1 MSIIWRGLKVSN
13 DERLYAEIRRVNHLL
28 AESRD
33 ETSAAIQRAED
44 IQRDKDAE
52 ISSLLDKLE
61 DAKLRVTQLEN
72 TNSKRMFDSAMEKL
86 NNVTSKLI
94 DAESELRELRAKV
107 SELRAKVSDMQK
119 FIDTLPDGLR
129 GAWSLYLMMK
139 QDKECEDE

>member
-1 MSIIWRGLKVSN
+1 MSN
-13 DERLYAEIRRVNHLL
+13 DERLYAEIRRLNHLL

-52 ISSLLDKLE
+52 ISSLCDKLS

-94 DAESELRELRAKV
+94 DAESELRELRAK
-107 SELRAKVSDMQK
+107 ASDMQK

-139 QDKECEDE
+139 KERDDD

>member
-1 MSIIWRGLKVSN
+1 MSN
-13 DERLYAEIRRVNHLL
+13 DERLYAEIRQLNYLL
-28 AESRD
+28 AQSRN
-33 ETSAAIQRAED
+33 ETSNAIQRAED

-52 ISSLLDKLE
+52 ISSLLDKLD

-94 DAESELRELRAKV
+94 DAESELRELRV
-107 SELRAKVSDMQK
+107 KVSDMQK

-139 QDKECEDE
+139 KDKESDDE

>member
-1 MSIIWRGLKVSN
+1 MSIIWKGSKMSN
-13 DERLYAEIRRVNHLL
+13 DVRYLAEIKQLNYLL
-28 AESRD
+28 AQARD

-52 ISSLLDKLE
+52 ISSLCDKLS

-72 TNSKRMFDSAMEKL
+72 TNSKRMFDSTLEKL

-94 DAESELRELRAKV
+94 DAESELR
-107 SELRAKVSDMQK
+107 ELRAKVSDMQK

-139 QDKECEDE
+139 QDKESEDE

>member
-1 MSIIWRGLKVSN
+1 MSN

-61 DAKLRVTQLEN
+61 DAKLRVAQLEN

-86 NNVTSKLI
+86 NNVTSKLNNVTSKLI
-94 DAESELRELRAKV
+94 DAESEL
-107 SELRAKVSDMQK
+107 SELRSKVSDMQK

-139 QDKECEDE
+139 KDKESEDDIG

>member
-1 MSIIWRGLKVSN
+1 MSIIWKGSKMSN
-13 DERLYAEIRRVNHLL
+13 DERLYAEIKRLNYLVTQARN
-28 AESRD
+28 
-33 ETSAAIQRAED
+33 ETSNAIQRAED

-72 TNSKRMFDSAMEKL
+72 TNSKRMFDSTLEKL

-94 DAESELRELRAKV
+94 DAESELRELRAK
-107 SELRAKVSDMQK
+107 ASDMQK

-139 QDKECEDE
+139 KERDDD

>member
-1 MSIIWRGLKVSN
+1 MSN

-52 ISSLLDKLE
+52 ISSLCDKLS

-107 SELRAKVSDMQK
+107 SDMQK

-139 QDKECEDE
+139 QERDDDIG

>member
-1 MSIIWRGLKVSN
+1 MSIIWKGSKMSN
-13 DERLYAEIRRVNHLL
+13 DVRYLAEIKQLNYLL
-28 AESRD
+28 AQSRD

-52 ISSLLDKLE
+52 ISSLCDKLS

-72 TNSKRMFDSAMEKL
+72 TNSKRMFDSVMEKL

-94 DAESELRELRAKV
+94 DAESELRELRV
-107 SELRAKVSDMQK
+107 KVSDMQK

-139 QDKECEDE
+139 QEEKE

>member
-1 MSIIWRGLKVSN
+1 MSIIWKGSKMSN
-13 DERLYAEIRRVNHLL
+13 EVRYLAEIKQLNYLL
-28 AESRD
+28 AQSRD

-52 ISSLLDKLE
+52 ISSLCDQLS
-61 DAKLRVTQLEN
+61 DAKLRVKQLEN
-72 TNSKRMFDSAMEKL
+72 TNSKRIFDSTLEKL

-94 DAESELRELRAKV
+94 NAESELRELRAKV
-107 SELRAKVSDMQK
+107 SDMQR

-139 QDKECEDE
+139 QEKDND

>member
-1 MSIIWRGLKVSN
+1 MSIIWRGSKVSN
-13 DERLYAEIRRVNHLL
+13 DERLYAEIRRINHLL

-52 ISSLLDKLE
+52 ISSLLDKLK

-107 SELRAKVSDMQK
+107 SDMQR

-139 QDKECEDE
+139 QDKESDDESR

>member
-1 MSIIWRGLKVSN
+1 MSIIWKGSKMSN
-13 DERLYAEIRRVNHLL
+13 DERLYAEIKRLNYLL
-28 AESRD
+28 VQSRN
-33 ETSAAIQRAED
+33 ETSNAIQRAED

-52 ISSLLDKLE
+52 ISSLCDKLS

-72 TNSKRMFDSAMEKL
+72 TNSKRMFDSVLEKL

-94 DAESELRELRAKV
+94 NAESELRELRV
-107 SELRAKVSDMQK
+107 KVSDMQK

-139 QDKECEDE
+139 QERDDD

>member
-1 MSIIWRGLKVSN
+1 MSN
-13 DERLYAEIRRVNHLL
+13 DERLYAEIRRLNHLI

-33 ETSAAIQRAED
+33 ETSAVIQRAED

-72 TNSKRMFDSAMEKL
+72 TNSKRMFDSVLEKL

-94 DAESELRELRAKV
+94 DAESELR
-107 SELRAKVSDMQK
+107 ELRAKVSDMQK

-139 QDKECEDE
+139 QDKESEDE

>member
-1 MSIIWRGLKVSN
+1 MSN
-13 DERLYAEIRRVNHLL
+13 DVRYLAEIKQLNYLL
-28 AESRD
+28 AQSRD

-61 DAKLRVTQLEN
+61 DAKLRVAQLEN

-107 SELRAKVSDMQK
+107 SDMQK

-139 QDKECEDE
+139 QERDDDIG

>member
-1 MSIIWRGLKVSN
+1 MSN
-13 DERLYAEIRRVNHLL
+13 DERLYAEIRRLNHLI

-72 TNSKRMFDSAMEKL
+72 TNSKRMFDSVLEKL

-94 DAESELRELRAKV
+94 DAESELR
-107 SELRAKVSDMQK
+107 ELRAKVSDMQK

-139 QDKECEDE
+139 QDKESEDE

>member
-1 MSIIWRGLKVSN
+1 MSN

-72 TNSKRMFDSAMEKL
+72 TNSKRMFDSVMEKL
-86 NNVTSKLI
+86 NNATSKLI

-107 SELRAKVSDMQK
+107 SDMQR

-139 QDKECEDE
+139 QEKDDDIG

>member
-1 MSIIWRGLKVSN
+1 MSIIWKGSKMSN
-13 DERLYAEIRRVNHLL
+13 DVRYLAEIKQLNYLL
-28 AESRD
+28 AQSRD

-52 ISSLLDKLE
+52 ISSLCDKLS

-94 DAESELRELRAKV
+94 DAESELRELR
-107 SELRAKVSDMQK
+107 SKVSDMQK

-139 QDKECEDE
+139 QERDDD

>member
-1 MSIIWRGLKVSN
+1 MSN
-13 DERLYAEIRRVNHLL
+13 DERLHAEIKRLNYLL
-28 AESRD
+28 VQSRN
-33 ETSAAIQRAED
+33 ETSNAIQRAED

-52 ISSLLDKLE
+52 ISSLCDKLS

-72 TNSKRMFDSAMEKL
+72 TNSKRMFDSVMEKL

-94 DAESELRELRAKV
+94 DAESELREMR
-107 SELRAKVSDMQK
+107 SKVSDMQK

-139 QDKECEDE
+139 QERDDDE

>member
-1 MSIIWRGLKVSN
+1 MSIIWKGSKMSN
-13 DERLYAEIRRVNHLL
+13 DVRYLSEIKQLNYLL
-28 AESRD
+28 AQARN
-33 ETSAAIQRAED
+33 ETSNAIQRAED

-52 ISSLLDKLE
+52 ISSLCDKLS

-72 TNSKRMFDSAMEKL
+72 TNSKRMFDSVMEKL

-94 DAESELRELRAKV
+94 DAESELR
-107 SELRAKVSDMQK
+107 ELRAKVSDMQK

-139 QDKECEDE
+139 QDKERDDE

>member
-1 MSIIWRGLKVSN
+1 MSIIWKGLKMSN
-13 DERLYAEIRRVNHLL
+13 DERLHAEIKRLNYLL
-28 AESRD
+28 VQSRN

-52 ISSLLDKLE
+52 ISSLCDELS
-61 DAKLRVTQLEN
+61 DAKLRITQLEN
-72 TNSKRMFDSAMEKL
+72 TSSKRMFDSVMEKL

-94 DAESELRELRAKV
+94 DAESELKK
-107 SELRAKVSDMQK
+107 LRAKVSDMQK

-139 QDKECEDE
+139 QDKESEDEDKSR

>member
-1 MSIIWRGLKVSN
+1 MSN
-13 DERLYAEIRRVNHLL
+13 DERLYAEIRRLNHLL

-33 ETSAAIQRAED
+33 ETSVAIQRAED

-52 ISSLLDKLE
+52 ISSLCDKLS

-107 SELRAKVSDMQK
+107 SDMQK

-139 QDKECEDE
+139 KERDDD

>member
-1 MSIIWRGLKVSN
+1 MSN
-13 DERLYAEIRRVNHLL
+13 DERLYAKIKQLNYLL
-28 AESRD
+28 VQSRN
-33 ETSAAIQRAED
+33 ETSNAIQRAED

-52 ISSLLDKLE
+52 ISSLCDKLS

-72 TNSKRMFDSAMEKL
+72 TNSKRMFDSVMEKL

-94 DAESELRELRAKV
+94 DAESELR
-107 SELRAKVSDMQK
+107 ELRAKVSDMQK

-139 QDKECEDE
+139 QERDDD

>member
-1 MSIIWRGLKVSN
+1 MSN
-13 DERLYAEIRRVNHLL
+13 DERLHAEIKRLNYLL
-28 AESRD
+28 VQSRN
-33 ETSAAIQRAED
+33 ETSNAIQRAED

-72 TNSKRMFDSAMEKL
+72 TSSKRMFDSAMEKL

-94 DAESELRELRAKV
+94 DAESELRELR
-107 SELRAKVSDMQK
+107 SKVSDMQK

-139 QDKECEDE
+139 KDKESEDE

>member
-1 MSIIWRGLKVSN
+1 MSIIWKGSKMSN
-13 DERLYAEIRRVNHLL
+13 DVRYLAEIKQLNYLL
-28 AESRD
+28 AQSRD

-52 ISSLLDKLE
+52 ISSLCDKLS
-61 DAKLRVTQLEN
+61 DAKLRVAQLEN

-107 SELRAKVSDMQK
+107 SDMQK

-139 QDKECEDE
+139 QDKESDDE

>member
-1 MSIIWRGLKVSN
+1 MSIIWKGSKMSN
-13 DERLYAEIRRVNHLL
+13 DERLYAEIRRLNHLL

-72 TNSKRMFDSAMEKL
+72 TTSKRMFDSAMEKL

-94 DAESELRELRAKV
+94 DAESELRELRV
-107 SELRAKVSDMQK
+107 KVSDMQK

-139 QDKECEDE
+139 KDKERDDE

>member
-1 MSIIWRGLKVSN
+1 MSIIWKGSKMSN
-13 DERLYAEIRRVNHLL
+13 DVRYLAEIKQLNYLL
-28 AESRD
+28 AQARN
-33 ETSAAIQRAED
+33 ETSNAIQRAED

-52 ISSLLDKLE
+52 ISSLCDKLS

-72 TNSKRMFDSAMEKL
+72 TNSKRMFDSVMEKL

-94 DAESELRELRAKV
+94 DAESELR
-107 SELRAKVSDMQK
+107 ELRAKVSDMQK

-139 QDKECEDE
+139 QDKERDDE

>member
-1 MSIIWRGLKVSN
+1 MSIIWKGSKMSN
-13 DERLYAEIRRVNHLL
+13 DERLYAEIRRLNHLL

-52 ISSLLDKLE
+52 ISSLCDKLS
-61 DAKLRVTQLEN
+61 DAKLRVAQLEN
-72 TNSKRMFDSAMEKL
+72 TNSKRMFDSTLEKL

-94 DAESELRELRAKV
+94 NAESELRELRVKV
-107 SELRAKVSDMQK
+107 ADMQK

-139 QDKECEDE
+139 QDKESEDE

>member
-1 MSIIWRGLKVSN
+1 MSIIWKGSKMSN
-13 DERLYAEIRRVNHLL
+13 EVRYLAEIKQLKYLL

-52 ISSLLDKLE
+52 ISSLCDKLS

-72 TNSKRMFDSAMEKL
+72 TNSKRMFDSVMEKL
-86 NNVTSKLI
+86 NTVTSKLI
-94 DAESELRELRAKV
+94 DAESELR
-107 SELRAKVSDMQK
+107 ELRAKVSDMQK

-139 QDKECEDE
+139 QDKESDDE

>member
-1 MSIIWRGLKVSN
+1 MSIIWKGIKMSN
-13 DERLYAEIRRVNHLL
+13 EERLL
-28 AESRD
+28 AEIKRLNYVLTQSRN
-33 ETSAAIQRAED
+33 ETSNAVQRAED

-72 TNSKRMFDSAMEKL
+72 TNSKRLFDSTLEKL

-107 SELRAKVSDMQK
+107 SDMQR

-129 GAWSLYLMMK
+129 GAWSLYLMIK
-139 QDKECEDE
+139 QVKESEDE

>member
-1 MSIIWRGLKVSN
+1 MSIIWRGSKVSN

-52 ISSLLDKLE
+52 ISSLLDKLD
-61 DAKLRVTQLEN
+61 DAKLRVAQLEN

-94 DAESELRELRAKV
+94 DAESELRELRV
-107 SELRAKVSDMQK
+107 KVSDMQK

-139 QDKECEDE
+139 KDKESEDE

>member
-1 MSIIWRGLKVSN
+1 MSN
-13 DERLYAEIRRVNHLL
+13 DVRYLAEIKQLNYLL
-28 AESRD
+28 AQSRD

-52 ISSLLDKLE
+52 ISSLCDKLS

-72 TNSKRMFDSAMEKL
+72 TNSKRMFDSVMEKL

-94 DAESELRELRAKV
+94 DAESELR
-107 SELRAKVSDMQK
+107 ELRAKVSDMQK

-139 QDKECEDE
+139 QDKECQDE

>member
-1 MSIIWRGLKVSN
+1 MSIIWKGTKMSN
-13 DERLYAEIRRVNHLL
+13 DVRYLAEIKQLNYLL
-28 AESRD
+28 AQSRD

-52 ISSLLDKLE
+52 ISSLCDKLS

-72 TNSKRMFDSAMEKL
+72 TNSKRMFDSVMEKL

-94 DAESELRELRAKV
+94 DAESELRELRVKV
-107 SELRAKVSDMQK
+107 ADMQK

-139 QDKECEDE
+139 QDKESDDE

>member
-1 MSIIWRGLKVSN
+1 MSIIWKGSKMSN
-13 DERLYAEIRRVNHLL
+13 DVRYLAEIKQLNYLL
-28 AESRD
+28 AQARD

-52 ISSLLDKLE
+52 ISSLCDKLS

-72 TNSKRMFDSAMEKL
+72 TNSKRMFDSTLEKL

-94 DAESELRELRAKV
+94 NAESELR
-107 SELRAKVSDMQK
+107 ELRAKVSDMQK

-139 QDKECEDE
+139 QDKERDDE

>member
-1 MSIIWRGLKVSN
+1 MSIIWKGKGLKMSN
-13 DERLYAEIRRVNHLL
+13 DVRYLAEIKQLNYLL
-28 AESRD
+28 AQSRD

-107 SELRAKVSDMQK
+107 SDMQR

-139 QDKECEDE
+139 QDKESEDE